1 MREKDDKTHSLDKE
15 IKRNIDFLKKVLK
28 TYKKTTLDINQ
39 FIAGCE
45 NDTKV
50 GTNQDV
56 LRDACPRT
64 DNIKTKDGLMNN
76 DAAKDKKHQINT
88 NQDILRDACLR
99 TANIKT
105 KDGLMNH
112 NAAKEIL
119 FAWCLIYCEGVLRRK
134 SRDDY
139 LKDKAFLASHDA
151 VMDAFKYL
159 RDDINLHF
167 QNNPNDR
174 FKGTKG
180 KGIRAY
186 LGTVMENAYK
196 KQRAG
201 KYTRVRVDET
211 DKKDF
216 KEKVPPKLI
225 DLVEISESEAEYV
238 IKKDKLD
245 VIYLNEYK
253 HIEKFQSR
261 LEPRYKTII
270 IREEIIHKTSSGIKK
285 RYKYFR
291 PEWQSRTKAME
302 LTNRDNEIYTDA
314 EVNEYVINST
324 YENAK
329 RFMAKDI
336 LDSVIE
342 YMSSHKLLS
351 DLELEFLDRIANN
364 NEKQGEIKK
373 DWINRGIKIKG
384 NTIGNFKTSLL
395 DKIRKELCS
404 NTLWQDLLSDFE
416 A

>member
-1 MREKDDKTHSLDKE
+1 MSKEDDKKHSLDDKTHSLDKE
-15 IKRNIDFLKKVLK
+15 IKRNIDFLEQVLT
-28 TYKKTTLDINQ
+28 TYKKTTLDINK
-39 FIAGCE
+39 FITGCQINKE
-45 NDTKV
+45 I
-50 GTNQDV
+50 GTN
-56 LRDACPRT
+56 
-64 DNIKTKDGLMNN
+64 K
-76 DAAKDKKHQINT
+76 
-88 NQDILRDACLR
+88 DILRDACLR

-105 KDGLMNH
+105 EDGLMNH

-119 FAWCLIYCEGVLRRK
+119 FAWCLIYCEGVLRWKLRWET
-134 SRDDY
+134 DDS
-139 LKDKAFLASHDA
+139 LKDKALLASHDA

-174 FKGTKG
+174 FKGAKG

-186 LGTVMENAYK
+186 LGTVVENAYK

-201 KYTRVRVDET
+201 KYTWVRVDET

-245 VIYLNEYK
+245 VISLNEYK

-291 PEWQSRTKAME
+291 PERQSRTKAIE
-302 LTNRDNEIYTDA
+302 LTNHDNEIYTDPK
-314 EVNEYVINST
+314 VIEYVTNST

-329 RFMAKDI
+329 LFMAKDI

-342 YMSSHKLLS
+342 YMASHKLLS
-351 DLELEFLDRIANN
+351 DLELEFLDRIVNN
-364 NEKQGEIKK
+364 NEKQGEIEK

-404 NTLWQDLLSDFE
+404 NTLWQDLLSDFK
-416 A
+416 AK